1 MKSYLSIFLKG
12 MIMGFAELI
21 PGVSGGT
28 IALILGIYKRLVE
41 AISNINLAF
50 LKGAFSG
57 SLKQSWNQ
65 ADLNFLFF
73 LVLGM
78 AVSVLTL
85 SSVIIFFFHN
95 FPFFLKSFFSGLL
108 LTSLLY
114 KPLKPEVIDKK
125 FFLGFFLACIV
136 ITLAWNF
143 QPTEF
148 VEVNLTYIFFGGF
161 IAVCAFI
168 LPGISGSFIL
178 LLLGIYELVILSI
191 KEFNLMILSSLFSG
205 CLIGLLLFIRLVKR
219 AYEDYPEHLLGFF
232 YSLVLLSIPLLWKSG
247 EWKISLPNYQLGYIE
262 AFLGLIIGILFIF
275 LLQKLSSTFQDT

>member
-1 MKSYLSIFLKG
+1 
-12 MIMGFAELI
+12 MGFAELI

-50 LKGAFSG
+50 LKGAFSM
-57 SLKQSWNQ
+57 SFKKTWNQ

-78 AVSVLTL
+78 AVSVLTF

-114 KPLKPEVIDKK
+114 KPLKPERIDKK
-125 FFLGFFLACIV
+125 FFLGFFLACLV

-148 VEVNLTYIFFGGF
+148 AEVSLTYIFFGGF
-161 IAVCAFI
+161 VAVCAFI

-178 LLLGIYELVILSI
+178 LLLGIYELVILSL
-191 KEFNLMILSSLFSG
+191 KEFNLIILSSLFSG

-219 AYEDYPEHLLGFF
+219 AYEDYPKHLLGFF

-262 AFLGLIIGILFIF
+262 AFLGLIIGILFIL

>member
-1 MKSYLSIFLKG
+1 
-12 MIMGFAELI
+12 MGFTELI

-28 IALILGIYKRLVE
+28 IALILGIYRRLIE

-50 LKGAFSG
+50 LKSAFSR
-57 SLKQSWNQ
+57 SFKQSWNQ

-108 LTSLLY
+108 LTSLFY

-125 FFLGFFLACIV
+125 FFLGFFLACLV
-136 ITLAWNF
+136 IALAWNF
-143 QPTEF
+143 QPAEF
-148 VEVNLTYIFFGGF
+148 VEVSLIYIFLGGF
-161 IAVCAFI
+161 VAVCAFI

-178 LLLGIYELVILSI
+178 LLLGIYELVILSL
-191 KEFNLMILSSLFSG
+191 KEFNLIILSSLFSG

>member
-1 MKSYLSIFLKG
+1 MKSYLSIFFKG
-12 MIMGFAELI
+12 MIMGFVELI

-50 LKGAFSG
+50 LKRTVSG
-57 SLKQSWNQ
+57 SFKQSWYQ

-78 AVSVLTL
+78 AVSVLTF

-108 LTSLLY
+108 FTSLFY
-114 KPLKPEVIDKK
+114 KPLKPDVFDKK
-125 FFLGFFLACIV
+125 FFLGFFIACLV
-136 ITLAWNF
+136 MLLFWNF
-143 QPTEF
+143 QPTVLE
-148 VEVNLTYIFFGGF
+148 EVSLAYIFFGGLV
-161 IAVCAFI
+161 AVCAFI

-191 KEFNLMILSSLFSG
+191 KEFNLMILSSLFCG
-205 CLIGLLLFIRLVKR
+205 CLVGLLLFIRLVKR
-219 AYEDYPEHLLGFF
+219 AYQDYPEHLLGFF
-232 YSLVLLSIPLLWKSG
+232 YSLVLLSVPLLWKSS
-247 EWKISLPNYQLGYIE
+247 EWKISLPNYQLGFVE
-262 AFLGLIIGILFIF
+262 ALLGLVVGVLFIF
-275 LLQKLSSTFQDT
+275 LLQKLSSIFQDT

>member
-12 MIMGFAELI
+12 MIMGFTELI

-28 IALILGIYKRLVE
+28 IALILGIYKRLIE

-50 LKGAFSG
+50 LKGTFSG
-57 SLKQSWNQ
+57 NLKHSWNQ

-78 AVSVLTL
+78 ALSVLTL

-108 LTSLLY
+108 FTSLLY

-125 FFLGFFLACIV
+125 FFLGFFLACLV
-136 ITLAWNF
+136 ITLAWSY

-148 VEVNLTYIFFGGF
+148 VEVSLTYIFFGGLV
-161 IAVCAFI
+161 AVCAFI

-178 LLLGIYELVILSI
+178 LLLGIYELVILSL
-191 KEFNLMILSSLFSG
+191 KEFNLIILSSLFSG

-219 AYEDYPEHLLGFF
+219 AYEDYPEYLLGFF

-247 EWKISLPNYQLGYIE
+247 EWKISFPNYQLGYIE
-262 AFLGLIIGILFIF
+262 AFLGLFVGVLFIF
-275 LLQKLSSTFQDT
+275 LLQKLSATFQDT

>member
-108 LTSLLY
+108 FTSLLY

-125 FFLGFFLACIV
+125 FFLGFFLACLV
-136 ITLAWNF
+136 IALAWNF
-143 QPTEF
+143 QPTEL

-161 IAVCAFI
+161 VAVCAFI

-191 KEFNLMILSSLFSG
+191 KEINLMILSSLFSG

-219 AYEDYPEHLLGFF
+219 AYEDYPEYLLGFF

-247 EWKISLPNYQLGYIE
+247 EWKVSLPNYQLGYIE

>member
-28 IALILGIYKRLVE
+28 IALILGIYKRLIE
-41 AISNINLAF
+41 AIANINLAF
-50 LKGAFSG
+50 LKGAFSR
-57 SLKQSWNQ
+57 SFKQSWNQ

-125 FFLGFFLACIV
+125 FFLGFFLACLV

-143 QPTEF
+143 QPTEL

-161 IAVCAFI
+161 VAVCAFI

-247 EWKISLPNYQLGYIE
+247 EWKVSLPNYQLGYIE
-262 AFLGLIIGILFIF
+262 AFLGLIIGILFIL

>member
-1 MKSYLSIFLKG
+1 MKSYLAIFFKG
-12 MIMGFAELI
+12 MVMGFAELI

-50 LKGAFSG
+50 LKEAFSG

-78 AVSVLTL
+78 ALSVLTL

-125 FFLGFFLACIV
+125 FFLGFFLACLV
-136 ITLAWNF
+136 IALAWNF
-143 QPTEF
+143 QPTEL

-161 IAVCAFI
+161 VAVCAFI

-191 KEFNLMILSSLFSG
+191 KEINLMILSSLFSG

-219 AYEDYPEHLLGFF
+219 AYEDYPEYLLGFF

-247 EWKISLPNYQLGYIE
+247 EWKVSLPNYQLGYIE

>member
-1 MKSYLSIFLKG
+1 MKSYLAIFFKG
-12 MIMGFAELI
+12 MVMGFAELI

-161 IAVCAFI
+161 VAVCAFI

>member
-1 MKSYLSIFLKG
+1 MKSYLSIFFKG

-41 AISNINLAF
+41 AISNINITF
-50 LKGAFSG
+50 MKGIFSG
-57 SLKQSWNQ
+57 RFKQYWIQ
-65 ADLNFLFF
+65 ADLNFLFV

-78 AVSVLTL
+78 VVSVLTL
-85 SSVIIFFFHN
+85 SSVIIFFFYN

-108 LTSLLY
+108 LTSLFY

-125 FFLGFFLACIV
+125 FFLGFLLACLV

-143 QPTEF
+143 QPTESI
-148 VEVNLTYIFFGGF
+148 EVSVTYIFLGGF

-178 LLLGIYELVILSI
+178 LLMGIYELIIISI
-191 KEFNLMILSSLFSG
+191 KEINLTILSSLFCG

-232 YSLVLLSIPLLWKSG
+232 YSLVLLSVPLLWKSS
-247 EWKISLPNYQLGYIE
+247 EWKISLPNYQLGFIE
-262 AFLGLIIGILFIF
+262 VFLGLVFGVLCIF
-275 LLQKLSSTFQDT
+275 LLQKLSSIFQDT

>member
-28 IALILGIYKRLVE
+28 IALILGIYKRLIE

-50 LKGAFSG
+50 LKGAFSR
-57 SLKQSWNQ
+57 SFKQSLNQ

-108 LTSLLY
+108 LTSLFY
-114 KPLKPEVIDKK
+114 EPLKPEVIDKK
-125 FFLGFFLACIV
+125 FFLGFFLACLV
-136 ITLAWNF
+136 IALAWNF
-143 QPTEF
+143 QPAEF
-148 VEVNLTYIFFGGF
+148 VEVSLIYIFLGGF
-161 IAVCAFI
+161 VAVCAFI

-178 LLLGIYELVILSI
+178 LLLGIYELVILSL
-191 KEFNLMILSSLFSG
+191 KEFNLIILSSLFSG

-262 AFLGLIIGILFIF
+262 AFLGLIIGILFIL

>member
-28 IALILGIYKRLVE
+28 IALILGIYKRLIE

-50 LKGAFSG
+50 LKGAFSR
-57 SLKQSWNQ
+57 SFKQSWNQ

-108 LTSLLY
+108 LTSLFY

-125 FFLGFFLACIV
+125 FFLGFFLACLV

-143 QPTEF
+143 QPTEL

-161 IAVCAFI
+161 VAVCAFI

-262 AFLGLIIGILFIF
+262 AFLGLIIGILFIL

>member
-1 MKSYLSIFLKG
+1 
-12 MIMGFAELI
+12 MGFTELI

-28 IALILGIYKRLVE
+28 IALILGIYKRLVD
-41 AISNINLAF
+41 AISNINLTF
-50 LKGAFSG
+50 LKGTFRG
-57 SLKQSWNQ
+57 NFKQSWNQ

-78 AVSVLTL
+78 VVSVLTL
-85 SSVIIFFFHN
+85 SSAIIFFFHN

-108 LTSLLY
+108 LTSLFY
-114 KPLKPEVIDKK
+114 KPLKPELIDSK
-125 FFLGFFLACIV
+125 FLFGFFLACLV

-143 QPTEF
+143 QPNEF
-148 VEVNLTYIFFGGF
+148 SEVSLTYIFFGGF

-191 KEFNLMILSSLFSG
+191 KEFNLTILSSLFFG
-205 CLIGLLLFIRLVKR
+205 CLIGLFLFIRLVKR
-219 AYEDYPEHLLGFF
+219 AYQDYPEHLLGFF
-232 YSLVLLSIPLLWKSG
+232 YSLVFLSIPLLWKSG
-247 EWKISLPNYQLGYIE
+247 EWKISFPNYQLGFIE
-262 AFLGLIIGILFIF
+262 AFLGLVIGILFIF

>member
-1 MKSYLSIFLKG
+1 MKSYIAIFFKG
-12 MIMGFAELI
+12 MVMGFAELI

-125 FFLGFFLACIV
+125 FFLGFFLACLV

-161 IAVCAFI
+161 VAVCAFI

-191 KEFNLMILSSLFSG
+191 KEINLMILSSLFSG

-219 AYEDYPEHLLGFF
+219 AYEDYPEYLLGFF

-247 EWKISLPNYQLGYIE
+247 EWKVSLPNYQLGYIE

>member
-1 MKSYLSIFLKG
+1 MKSYIAIFFKG
-12 MIMGFAELI
+12 MVMGFAELI

-125 FFLGFFLACIV
+125 FFLGFFLACMV

-161 IAVCAFI
+161 VAVCAFI

-191 KEFNLMILSSLFSG
+191 KEINLMILSSLFSG

-219 AYEDYPEHLLGFF
+219 AYEDYPEYLLGFF

-247 EWKISLPNYQLGYIE
+247 EWKVSLPNYQLGYIE

>member
-1 MKSYLSIFLKG
+1 
-12 MIMGFAELI
+12 MGFAELI

-57 SLKQSWNQ
+57 NLKHSWNQ

-161 IAVCAFI
+161 VAVCAFI

>member
-1 MKSYLSIFLKG
+1 MKSYLSIFFKG
-12 MIMGFAELI
+12 MIMGFVELI

-50 LKGAFSG
+50 LKGTVSG
-57 SLKQSWNQ
+57 SFKQSWYQ

-78 AVSVLTL
+78 AVSVLTF

-108 LTSLLY
+108 FTSLFY
-114 KPLKPEVIDKK
+114 KPLKPDVFDKK
-125 FFLGFFLACIV
+125 FFLGFFIACLV
-136 ITLAWNF
+136 MLLFWNF
-143 QPTEF
+143 QPTVLE
-148 VEVNLTYIFFGGF
+148 EVSLAYIFFGGLV
-161 IAVCAFI
+161 AVCAFI

-191 KEFNLMILSSLFSG
+191 KEFNLMILSSLFCG
-205 CLIGLLLFIRLVKR
+205 CLVGLLLFIRLVKR
-219 AYEDYPEHLLGFF
+219 AYQDYPEHLLGFF
-232 YSLVLLSIPLLWKSG
+232 YSLVLLSVPLLWKSS
-247 EWKISLPNYQLGYIE
+247 EWKISLPNYQLGFVE
-262 AFLGLIIGILFIF
+262 ALLGLVVGVLFIF
-275 LLQKLSSTFQDT
+275 LLQKLSSIFQDT

>member
-1 MKSYLSIFLKG
+1 MKSYLAIFFKG
-12 MIMGFAELI
+12 MVMGFAELI

-50 LKGAFSG
+50 LKGALSG

-78 AVSVLTL
+78 ALSVLTL

-125 FFLGFFLACIV
+125 FFLGFFLACLV

-143 QPTEF
+143 QPTEL

-161 IAVCAFI
+161 VAVCAFI

-191 KEFNLMILSSLFSG
+191 KEFNLMILTSLFSG
-205 CLIGLLLFIRLVKR
+205 CLVGLLLFIRLVKR

-262 AFLGLIIGILFIF
+262 AFLGLIIGILFTF

>member
-1 MKSYLSIFLKG
+1 MKSYLLIFFKG

-50 LKGAFSG
+50 LKSTFSG

-78 AVSVLTL
+78 ALSVLTL

-125 FFLGFFLACIV
+125 FFLGFFLACLV

-143 QPTEF
+143 QPTEL

-161 IAVCAFI
+161 VAVCAFI

-191 KEFNLMILSSLFSG
+191 KEINLMILSSLFSG

-219 AYEDYPEHLLGFF
+219 AYEDYPEYLLGFF

-247 EWKISLPNYQLGYIE
+247 EWKISFPNYQLGYIE

>member
-1 MKSYLSIFLKG
+1 MKSYLEIFFKG
-12 MIMGFAELI
+12 MVMGFAELI

-41 AISNINLAF
+41 AISNINLTF

-57 SLKQSWNQ
+57 SLKQSWSQ

-108 LTSLLY
+108 LTSLFY
-114 KPLKPEVIDKK
+114 KPLKPDLIDKK
-125 FFLGFFLACIV
+125 FFFGFFLACIV
-136 ITLAWNF
+136 IIFAWNM

-148 VEVNLTYIFFGGF
+148 AEVNLTYIFFGGF

-178 LLLGIYELVILSI
+178 LLLGIYELVVLSI
-191 KEFNLMILSSLFSG
+191 KEFNLAILSSLFCG
-205 CLIGLLLFIRLVKR
+205 CFIGLLLFIRVVKR
-219 AYEDYPEHLLGFF
+219 AYKNYPEHLLGFF
-232 YSLVLLSIPLLWKSG
+232 YSLVLLSIPLLWKSD
-247 EWKISLPNYQLGYIE
+247 EWKISLPDYQLGLIE
-262 AFLGLIIGILFIF
+262 AFLGLVIGVLFIF
-275 LLQKLSSTFQDT
+275 LLQKLSSIFQDT

>member
-161 IAVCAFI
+161 VAVCAFI

-219 AYEDYPEHLLGFF
+219 AYEDYTEYLLGFF

>member
-161 IAVCAFI
+161 VAVCAFI

>member
-1 MKSYLSIFLKG
+1 
-12 MIMGFAELI
+12 MGFAELI

-28 IALILGIYKRLVE
+28 IALILGIYKRLIE

-50 LKGAFSG
+50 LKGAFSR
-57 SLKQSWNQ
+57 SFKQSWNQ

-108 LTSLLY
+108 LTSLFY
-114 KPLKPEVIDKK
+114 KPLKPEVIDKR
-125 FFLGFFLACIV
+125 FFLGFFLACLV
-136 ITLAWNF
+136 IALAWNF
-143 QPTEF
+143 QPAEF
-148 VEVNLTYIFFGGF
+148 VEVSLIYIFLGGF
-161 IAVCAFI
+161 VAVCAFI

-178 LLLGIYELVILSI
+178 LLLGIYELVILSL

-262 AFLGLIIGILFIF
+262 AFLGLIVGVLFIL
-275 LLQKLSSTFQDT
+275 LLQKLSSIFQDT

>member
-28 IALILGIYKRLVE
+28 IALILGIYKRLIE

-50 LKGAFSG
+50 LKGAFSR
-57 SLKQSWNQ
+57 SFKQSWNQ

-108 LTSLLY
+108 LTSLFY
-114 KPLKPEVIDKK
+114 KPLKPEVIDKR
-125 FFLGFFLACIV
+125 FFLGFFLACLV
-136 ITLAWNF
+136 IALAWNF
-143 QPTEF
+143 QPAEF
-148 VEVNLTYIFFGGF
+148 VEV
-161 IAVCAFI
+161 
-168 LPGISGSFIL
+168 
-178 LLLGIYELVILSI
+178 
-191 KEFNLMILSSLFSG
+191 
-205 CLIGLLLFIRLVKR
+205 
-219 AYEDYPEHLLGFF
+219 
-232 YSLVLLSIPLLWKSG
+232 SLVLLFFPGFL
-247 EWKISLPNYQLGYIE
+247 E
-262 AFLGLIIGILFIF
+262 ASYYYF
-275 LLQKLSSTFQDT
+275 

>member
-1 MKSYLSIFLKG
+1 
-12 MIMGFAELI
+12 MGFAELI

-41 AISNINLAF
+41 AISNINITF
-50 LKGAFSG
+50 MKGIFSG
-57 SLKQSWNQ
+57 RFKQYWIQ
-65 ADLNFLFF
+65 ADLNFLFV

-78 AVSVLTL
+78 VVSVLTL
-85 SSVIIFFFHN
+85 SSVIIFFFYN

-108 LTSLLY
+108 LTSLFY

-125 FFLGFFLACIV
+125 FFLGFLLACLV

-143 QPTEF
+143 QPTESI
-148 VEVNLTYIFFGGF
+148 EVSVTYIFLGGF

-178 LLLGIYELVILSI
+178 LLMGIYELIIISI
-191 KEFNLMILSSLFSG
+191 KEINLTILSSLFCG

-232 YSLVLLSIPLLWKSG
+232 YSLVLLSVPLLWKSS
-247 EWKISLPNYQLGYIE
+247 EWKISLPNHQLGFIE
-262 AFLGLIIGILFIF
+262 AFFGFVIGVLCIF
-275 LLQKLSSTFQDT
+275 LLQKLSSIFQDT

>member
-1 MKSYLSIFLKG
+1 MKSYIAIFFKG
-12 MIMGFAELI
+12 MVMGFAELI

-78 AVSVLTL
+78 ALSVLTL

-125 FFLGFFLACIV
+125 FFLGFFLACLV

-143 QPTEF
+143 QPTEL

-161 IAVCAFI
+161 VAVCAFI

-191 KEFNLMILSSLFSG
+191 KEINLMILSSLFSG

-219 AYEDYPEHLLGFF
+219 AYEDYPEYLLGFF

-247 EWKISLPNYQLGYIE
+247 EWKVSLPNYQLGYIE

>member
-1 MKSYLSIFLKG
+1 MKSHLSIFLKG
-12 MIMGFAELI
+12 MIMGFTELI

-28 IALILGIYKRLVE
+28 IALILGIYKRLIE

-50 LKGAFSG
+50 LKGAFGNSF
-57 SLKQSWNQ
+57 KKTWNQ

-78 AVSVLTL
+78 AASVLTL

-108 LTSLLY
+108 LTSLFY

-125 FFLGFFLACIV
+125 FLLGFFLACLV

-148 VEVNLTYIFFGGF
+148 VEVSLTYIFFGGF
-161 IAVCAFI
+161 VAVCAFI

-219 AYEDYPEHLLGFF
+219 AYEDYPEYLLGFF

-262 AFLGLIIGILFIF
+262 AFLGLFVGVLFIF

>member
-1 MKSYLSIFLKG
+1 MKSYLSIFFKG
-12 MIMGFAELI
+12 MIMGFVELI

-50 LKGAFSG
+50 LKRTVSG
-57 SLKQSWNQ
+57 SFKQSWYQ

-78 AVSVLTL
+78 AVSVLTF

-108 LTSLLY
+108 FTSLFY
-114 KPLKPEVIDKK
+114 KPLKPDVFDKK
-125 FFLGFFLACIV
+125 FFLGFFIACLV
-136 ITLAWNF
+136 MLLFWNF
-143 QPTEF
+143 QPTVLE
-148 VEVNLTYIFFGGF
+148 EVSLTYIFFGGLV
-161 IAVCAFI
+161 AVCAFI

-191 KEFNLMILSSLFSG
+191 KEFNLMILSSLFCG
-205 CLIGLLLFIRLVKR
+205 CLVGLLLFIRLVKR
-219 AYEDYPEHLLGFF
+219 AYQDYPEHLLGFF
-232 YSLVLLSIPLLWKSG
+232 YSLVLLSVPLLWKSS
-247 EWKISLPNYQLGYIE
+247 EWKISLPNYQLGFVE
-262 AFLGLIIGILFIF
+262 ALLGLVVGVLFIF
-275 LLQKLSSTFQDT
+275 LLQKLSSIFQDT

>member
-1 MKSYLSIFLKG
+1 MKSYLAIFFKG
-12 MIMGFAELI
+12 MVMGFAELI

-78 AVSVLTL
+78 ALSVLTL

-125 FFLGFFLACIV
+125 FFLGFFLACLV

-143 QPTEF
+143 QPTEL

-161 IAVCAFI
+161 VAVCAFI

-191 KEFNLMILSSLFSG
+191 KEINLMILSSLFSG

-219 AYEDYPEHLLGFF
+219 AYEDYPEYLLGFF

-247 EWKISLPNYQLGYIE
+247 EWKVSLPNYQLGYIE

>member
-1 MKSYLSIFLKG
+1 MKSYLAIFFKG
-12 MIMGFAELI
+12 IVMGFAELI

-50 LKGAFSG
+50 LKGAFSR
-57 SLKQSWNQ
+57 SFKQSWNQ
-65 ADLNFLFF
+65 ADLSFLFF

-108 LTSLLY
+108 LTSLFY

-125 FFLGFFLACIV
+125 FFLGFFLACLV
-136 ITLAWNF
+136 ITLAWNS

-148 VEVNLTYIFFGGF
+148 VEVSLTYIFFGGF
-161 IAVCAFI
+161 VAVCAFI

-191 KEFNLMILSSLFSG
+191 KEFNLLVLSSLFSG

-262 AFLGLIIGILFIF
+262 TFFGLIVGVLFIF